1 MINTDINAA
10 PWEQTSGKISTEAVK
25 FSLISGYNTL
35 AMSPPCQPF
44 TRNGKQKD
52 KEDPRTKPLLS
63 IIEKIKT
70 SKKKFLPRYIIM
82 ENVKFFEKSQTC
94 KDLLAALDS
103 RNFIYR
109 QFLISP
115 TDLGT
120 PNQRARYFLIA
131 KRGKHMKFHF
141 DPYVINWKKK
151 STGEPESKRQKVE
164 EGTEETEKDLSDN
177 EEEIADHLKAE
188 NEGIFKESE
197 DIFYPYLAREIPKAS
212 VKMYENMDVFVRHD
226 GPDANSQILGL
237 KIKEKI
243 HSLERYIQDLDFEEE
258 VWKEIY
264 VLTDQLKR
272 RFLNVLDIVR
282 TSSSRSICF
291 TKAYGKYAQGDLFA
305 EDSFFYHDCR
315 NWIDD
320 RHDGKSRPK

>member
-1 MINTDINAA
+1 MRRRGSRLPVAQFSRNFEII
-10 PWEQTSGKISTEAVK
+10 KIS
-25 FSLISGYNTL
+25 ISGYNTL

-70 SKKKFLPRYIIM
+70 TKKKFLPRYIIM
-82 ENVKFFEKSQTC
+82 ENVKFFEKSETC
-94 KDLLAALDS
+94 KDFLAALDS

-120 PNQRARYFLIA
+120 PNQRSRYFLIA

-151 STGEPESKRQKVE
+151 SAAKEPKNKKQKLDGEE
-164 EGTEETEKDLSDN
+164 EKDLSDN
-177 EEEIADHLKAE
+177 EEEIADHLKE
-188 NEGIFKESE
+188 ETESSLTLFGIFYK
-197 DIFYPYLAREIPKAS
+197 FYSAREIPKAN
-212 VKMYENMDVFVRHD
+212 VKMYDNMDVFVRHD

-237 KIKEKI
+237 KKKGKI
-243 HSLERYIQDLDFEEE
+243 HSLERYIQDLDFKEE
-258 VWKEIY
+258 VWNEIY

-291 TKAYGKYAQGDLFA
+291 TKAYGKYAQG
-305 EDSFFYHDCR
+305 EK
-315 NWIDD
+315 I
-320 RHDGKSRPK
+320 